1 MKAST
6 NSKDGFFHSIFDFF
20 YLIVS
25 ACNNNKIKFYL
36 FYFTLFLLMFQILNG
51 KYTEIQ
57 FMNKFYE
64 KKILYYCFLGGLLLL
79 YFIYTAYEY
88 SNVSDKLNQFRFIGV
103 SIGLLCVLSFLLTPL
118 FSILTE
124 YIPQEVMKYQI
135 YIFYIIH
142 SLFFIIYASMFI
154 MSINNY
160 YNVEVLIALE
170 LLLFMTILNMINV
183 FSNKDST
190 YERLNKSNLNF
201 MTLNCFPEKASET
214 YKNDR
219 ETSIQNTLIA
229 KKYGP
234 GYVELKDNIPV
245 KYFNKKTNQFEDL
258 VLCDFYYPG
267 SYYSYLGDS
276 PLLGNPNIEALQ
288 NALEKFK
295 VRVITLDIYSSL
307 EDNYDPK
314 AEPVVRCENMAPN
327 AQALKLEDCFAL
339 INKYAWLTN
348 NGNTNSFPFMIV
360 YQFHF
365 EENEHLY
372 RKIYNITMEYF
383 SKYLINKKY
392 GFSGRNGEI
401 PVSEAPMSECLG
413 KVVLVTNR
421 YPTQSILDEV
431 INATNDDSNQMF
443 KLYNYKEEYVKFNDI
458 GVSQDFSKNELVS
471 LSKFNMSFFYT
482 LPNKTYENKDQTK
495 AGLFN
500 PRFQDVAQYG
510 VQGTL
515 MYLFVP
521 DNNLL
526 DWHLFFKNKSNY
538 DPILKD
544 EKLRNI
550 DLKPYTVQEQNP
562 VVGLQKD
569 QKYCLIPGF
578 LSTEKSNLSGGNSN
592 ISCDEK
598 ISS

>member
-1 MKAST
+1 M
-6 NSKDGFFHSIFDFF
+6 
-20 YLIVS
+20 
-25 ACNNNKIKFYL
+25 
-36 FYFTLFLLMFQILNG
+36 
-51 KYTEIQ
+51 
-57 FMNKFYE
+57 
-64 KKILYYCFLGGLLLL
+64 
-79 YFIYTAYEY
+79 
-88 SNVSDKLNQFRFIGV
+88 
-103 SIGLLCVLSFLLTPL
+103 
-118 FSILTE
+118 
-124 YIPQEVMKYQI
+124 
-135 YIFYIIH
+135 
-142 SLFFIIYASMFI
+142 
-154 MSINNY
+154 
-160 YNVEVLIALE
+160 
-170 LLLFMTILNMINV
+170 
-183 FSNKDST
+183 
-190 YERLNKSNLNF
+190 
-201 MTLNCFPEKASET
+201 
-214 YKNDR
+214 
-219 ETSIQNTLIA
+219 
-229 KKYGP
+229 
-234 GYVELKDNIPV
+234 
-245 KYFNKKTNQFEDL
+245 
-258 VLCDFYYPG
+258 
-267 SYYSYLGDS
+267 
-276 PLLGNPNIEALQ
+276 
-288 NALEKFK
+288 
-295 VRVITLDIYSSL
+295 
-307 EDNYDPK
+307 
-314 AEPVVRCENMAPN
+314 
-327 AQALKLEDCFAL
+327 
-339 INKYAWLTN
+339 
-348 NGNTNSFPFMIV
+348 
-360 YQFHF
+360 
-365 EENEHLY
+365 
-372 RKIYNITMEYF
+372 
-383 SKYLINKKY
+383 
-392 GFSGRNGEI
+392 
-401 PVSEAPMSECLG
+401 
-413 KVVLVTNR
+413 
-421 YPTQSILDEV
+421 DEV